1 MGLNISKGNMYG
13 FVTHTWNTIKG
24 KCPHGCSYCYMKRFG
39 EQKPIRFDEK
49 ELREFDRDMK
59 KYGEGQFIFVGS
71 SCDMF
76 AADIPAEWIIKTL
89 DHCKKFDNTYL
100 FQSKCPESFLDFGT
114 CMPDKVVFCTTIET
128 NRHYENI
135 MGQSPSPYNR
145 ARAMLELSEFCK
157 TYVTIE
163 PIMDFDLEKMVQL
176 IMACGSSQINI
187 GADSGGNKL
196 PEPST
201 EKLRQLI
208 VELGMNNGRKVVAKD
223 NLKRLL

>member
-1 MGLNISKGNMYG
+1 MGLNKSKGNMYG

-39 EQKPIRFDEK
+39 EQKPIRFDDE

-76 AADIPAEWIIKTL
+76 ACNIQPEWIIKTL
-89 DHCKKFDNTYL
+89 NHCRKYDNTYL
-100 FQSKCPESFLDFGT
+100 FQSKNPAGFIEFAVGMPE
-114 CMPDKVVFCTTIET
+114 KVIFCTTIET
-128 NRHYENI
+128 NRHYEDI
-135 MGQSPSPYNR
+135 MGISPSPYNR
-145 ARAMLELSEFCK
+145 AKAMLELSEFCK

-176 IMACGSSQINI
+176 IIACGPSQINI

>member
-1 MGLNISKGNMYG
+1 
-13 FVTHTWNTIKG
+13 
-24 KCPHGCSYCYMKRFG
+24 MKRFG

-49 ELREFDRDMK
+49 ELKEFDRDIK

-76 AADIPAEWIIKTL
+76 ACDIPQEWIMKTL
-89 DHCKKFDNTYL
+89 DHCSKYDNTYL
-100 FQSKCPESFLDFGT
+100 FQSKNPAGFIEFAVGMPE
-114 CMPDKVVFCTTIET
+114 KVVFCTTIET
-128 NRHYENI
+128 NRHYEDI
-135 MGQSPSPYNR
+135 MGQSPTPYNR
-145 ARAMLELSEFCK
+145 AKAMLELSEFVK

-163 PIMDFDLEKMVQL
+163 PVMDFDMDKMVQL
-176 IMACGSSQINI
+176 IMACGPAQINI
-187 GADSGGNKL
+187 GADSGNNKL

-208 VELGMNNGRKVVAKD
+208 IELGMNNGRKVVAKD

>member
-1 MGLNISKGNMYG
+1 MGLNISKGNMYN
-13 FVTHTWNTIKG
+13 FLDFTWNTIKG

-49 ELREFDRDMK
+49 ELRDFDRDMK

-76 AADIPAEWIIKTL
+76 ACDILPEWIIKTL
-89 DHCKKFDNTYL
+89 DHCTKYDNTYL
-100 FQSKCPESFLDFGT
+100 FQSKNPEDFLHWGAH
-114 CMPDKVVFCTTIET
+114 MPEKVVFCTTIET
-128 NRHYENI
+128 NRHYEDI

-145 ARAMLELSEFCK
+145 AKAMLELSEFVK

-176 IMACGSSQINI
+176 IIACGPSQINI
-187 GADSGGNKL
+187 GADSGNNNL
-196 PEPST
+196 PEPSA